1 MRLSSSRKA
10 ERGSP
15 TTCRD
20 ITARL
25 SKGRAIQALF
35 GAQFEVD
42 GRVNQAMSD
51 RMIHLVGS
59 IPFRT
64 PAEVFERVGRILGPR
79 LYSIP
84 DGETGERLGWIACL
98 EPIFA
103 AHPQF
108 ESTGQKYTARAS
120 GSDTTG
126 KYRLKAGVS
135 PEDVRFDNLPFA
147 RIAVE
152 SFREFERVKRT
163 GALPPSVRFQLTLL
177 Q

>member
-1 MRLSSSRKA
+1 
-10 ERGSP
+10 
-15 TTCRD
+15 
-20 ITARL
+20 
-25 SKGRAIQALF
+25 
-35 GAQFEVD
+35 
-42 GRVNQAMSD
+42 MSD

-64 PAEVFERVGRILGPR
+64 PAEVFDRVGTILGPR

-103 AHPQF
+103 KHPQF

-126 KYRLKAGVS
+126 KYGLKAGVS
-135 PEDVRFDNLPFA
+135 PEDVRFDDLPFA
-147 RIAVE
+147 QIAME
-152 SFREFERVKRT
+152 
-163 GALPPSVRFQLTLL
+163 
-177 Q
+177 